1 MDSRALLECLLD
13 NSRHSGGRLAT
24 QAGVSRTA
32 IWQGIKRLRRLGLTI
47 SAKHGKGYRLE
58 DSVEL
63 LDETAL
69 RRELGPIAD
78 ALRLAILFDTD
89 STNNRLTASF
99 GNPDFHGR
107 VVLAEHQRA
116 GKGRRGRTWASP
128 LAGGLCLSIGWRF
141 DAPPASLNALSLAC
155 GVAVID
161 ALEGMG
167 VSGLGLKWPNDIMR
181 GGGKLGGI
189 LLESRSETAA
199 TCDVAIGIGL
209 NIRLPESV
217 KAGIDQPVSDLHGCF
232 HQAPS
237 RNRLA
242 GKIIAEQLSMLTR
255 VAEHGMGE
263 YLQKWRT
270 LDCLAGRRARLSLPG
285 RALRGEVRGVDDNGL
300 LLMKI
305 DGGPLRTFSSGE
317 LSLRAEG

>member
-13 NSRHSGGRLAT
+13 NSRHSGGRLAA

-47 SAKHGKGYRLE
+47 SAKHGKGYQLE
-58 DSVEL
+58 DPVEL
-63 LDETAL
+63 LDEMAL
-69 RRELGPIAD
+69 RRELGPKAD

-99 GNPDFHGR
+99 GNPDFHGCI
-107 VVLAEHQRA
+107 VLAEHQRA

-209 NIRLPESV
+209 NIRLPEAV

-255 VAEHGMGE
+255 VAEQGMGE

-285 RALRGEVRGVDDNGL
+285 RVLRGEVRGVDDNGL
-300 LLMKI
+300 LLMKM
-305 DGGPLRTFSSGE
+305 DDGPLRTFSSGE

>member
-47 SAKHGKGYRLE
+47 SAKHGQGYRLE
-58 DSVEL
+58 DPVEL

-69 RRELGPIAD
+69 RRELGPKAG
-78 ALRLAILFDTD
+78 ALRLEILFDTD

-99 GNPDFHGR
+99 GRPDFHGR
-107 VVLAEHQRA
+107 IVLAEHQRT

-128 LAGGLCLSIGWRF
+128 LGGGLCLSIGWRF
-141 DAPPASLNALSLAC
+141 EAPPASLNALSLAC

-161 ALEGMG
+161 ALEGLG
-167 VSGLGLKWPNDIMR
+167 LSGLGLKWPNDIMR
-181 GGGKLGGI
+181 AGGKLGGI

-209 NIRLPESV
+209 NIRLPEAV
-217 KAGIDQPVSDLHGCF
+217 RAGIDQPVADLSSCLS
-232 HQAPS
+232 QAPS

-255 VAEHGMGE
+255 VAEQGLGE
-263 YLQKWRT
+263 YLRKWRT
-270 LDCLAGRRARLSLPG
+270 LDCFSGRRARLLLPG
-285 RALRGEVRGVDDNGL
+285 QALRGEVRGVDDNGL
-300 LLMKI
+300 LLMQI